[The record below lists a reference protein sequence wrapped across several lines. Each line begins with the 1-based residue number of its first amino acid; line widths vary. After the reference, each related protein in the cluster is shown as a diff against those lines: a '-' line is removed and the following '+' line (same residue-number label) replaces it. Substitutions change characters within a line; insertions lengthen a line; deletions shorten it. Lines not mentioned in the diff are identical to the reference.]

1 MFRYKALALALTC
14 AGLAGTT
21 WVSTTY
27 LRPAAQ
33 IDPLLTSSSNCVVP
47 GKNGATLKRYL
58 QLAAATNELKP
69 FNRATD
75 APSGILDEVT
85 DVPLRDDLGSL
96 NYRIGTPSLD
106 AQRYFDQGLKLAYA
120 FNHAEA
126 RRAFRKAQSID
137 PRCAMCYWGEAFV
150 LGPNINAP
158 MEVEANP
165 PALEAIRQ
173 AQRLA
178 PKASEKEQAL
188 IDALAA
194 RYSADPKAERGAL
207 DAAFAQRMEAVA
219 KRWPKDD
226 LLALVYAEALMDLQP
241 WDYWEAGGTRHK
253 GRAGEIIALVE
264 GVLQRNPDHPGALHF
279 YLHLLEASSNP
290 QKAEPYAD
298 RLGPLMPGAGH
309 LVHMPSHIYY
319 RVGRYIDSLE
329 ANRKAVQVDERYLN
343 ATAGVPPIYAQGYY
357 PHNVHFLM
365 VSAQMA
371 GDGDTAIEAA
381 GKLARVVTEEGARAI
396 PWVQPIKAAPYF
408 THAQFSAPQ
417 RILQLDD
424 PGDALPY
431 VKAIWHYA
439 RGVAF
444 AAQAEGERAEAELQ
458 SIKRIAATG
467 DFQSLEAGGV
477 PAHDVLGIAERV
489 LRGRIAQLRGDLPTA
504 IAALQA
510 AVAIEDQLAY
520 MEPPYWY
527 YPVRQSLGGLLTLAG
542 RLDEAEQIL
551 RESLARA
558 PNNGWALWGLQ
569 QVYEKRGDHASAR
582 ALDQRLSQAWVGRR
596 TQLDLA
602 RI

>member
-1 MFRYKALALALTC
+1 M
-14 AGLAGTT
+14 
-21 WVSTTY
+21 TY

-85 DVPLRDDLGSL
+85 DVPLRDDLGPL
-96 NYRIGTPSLD
+96 NYRIGTRSLD

-158 MEVEANP
+158 MEAEANQ
-165 PALEAIRQ
+165 PALDAIERAQ
-173 AQRLA
+173 ALA
-178 PKASEKEQAL
+178 TNASEKERAL
-188 IDALAA
+188 IAALAA
-194 RYSADPKAERGAL
+194 RYSADPKAERSAL
-207 DAAFAQRMEAVA
+207 DAAFAQKMGALA

-226 LLALVYAEALMDLQP
+226 LVALVYAEALMDLQP
-241 WDYWEAGGTRHK
+241 WDYWEAGGTRNK

-264 GVLQRNPDHPGALHF
+264 GVLERNPEHPGALHF
-279 YLHLLEASSNP
+279 YLHLLEASSTP
-290 QKAEPYAD
+290 QKAERYAD

-343 ATAGVPPIYAQGYY
+343 GTAGVPPIYAQGYY

-371 GDGDTAIEAA
+371 GDGDTAIDAA

-417 RILQLDD
+417 RILELDD
-424 PGDALPY
+424 PGDGLPY

-444 AAQAEGERAEAELQ
+444 ASQGEGERAEAELQ
-458 SIKRIAATG
+458 SIKRIAASG
-467 DFQSLEAGGV
+467 DFQALEAGGV
-477 PAHDVLGIAERV
+477 PARDVLGIAERV
-489 LRGRIAQLRGDLPTA
+489 LRARSTQMRGDLPTA

-510 AVAIEDQLAY
+510 AVAIEDRLAY

-542 RLDEAEQIL
+542 RLDEAEQVF

-569 QVYEKRGDHASAR
+569 QVYEKRGDRASAR
-582 ALDQRLSQAWVGRR
+582 ALDKRLSQAWVGSRS
-596 TQLDLA
+596 QLDLA